1 MHGFTWPSFTF
12 ARFFSHWVLLPR
24 DLNKLFDLFSLSQ
37 DSKVRPEKGIFH
49 TIGRDE
55 IKLPGFVSIDKQ
67 KQHFSWL
74 LPQCLPAQ
82 SPGPTICPQPPGS
95 GTQPKNDSLGD
106 ELKDMLKQSS
116 SLNSL

>member
-1 MHGFTWPSFTF
+1 MTEEKHLSSQLNSRYIVFDSFHCAVHGFTWPSFAF

-55 IKLPGFVSIDKQ
+55 IKL
-67 KQHFSWL
+67 
-74 LPQCLPAQ
+74 
-82 SPGPTICPQPPGS
+82 
-95 GTQPKNDSLGD
+95 LGYV
-106 ELKDMLKQSS
+106 
-116 SLNSL
+116 